1 MTWINTRWLPT
12 YSENCSCEVMA
23 YFAGLREN
31 GTALV
36 VLENALN
43 SHEIA
48 ERREPRSSRT
58 TSRATG
64 AIGRKE
70 ANQSQVLRGSLG
82 EDHGRNEVH
91 KSIASQGCSSF
102 MRTCVEKDAIASE
115 GNTSSPQSALDL
127 EPAPPNN
134 ENEGDASGANT
145 CFVCMSKGAS
155 FVLSACGHHGV
166 CNACRRLLVH
176 MRLVGGKL
184 VADTKKAR
192 QHLKS
197 KELERTKV
205 LCPLCR
211 IEGRV
216 VAFERYKGKVYK
228 AGEATN

>member
-1 MTWINTRWLPT
+1 
-12 YSENCSCEVMA
+12 MA

-36 VLENALN
+36 VLEHALN

-48 ERREPRSSRT
+48 EMREPRSSRPI
-58 TSRATG
+58 SRATG

-70 ANQSQVLRGSLG
+70 ANKSQVLRGSLG
-82 EDHGRNEVH
+82 EDHGRNEIH
-91 KSIASQGCSSF
+91 KPFASQGFSSF

-115 GNTSSPQSALDL
+115 DNTSLPQSALDL
-127 EPAPPNN
+127 EPALANT

-155 FVLSACGHHGV
+155 FVLTACGHYGV

-176 MRLVGGKL
+176 MRLVGENL

-205 LCPLCR
+205 SCPLCR

-216 VAFERYKGKVYK
+216 VAFERYKGNIYE
-228 AGEATN
+228 AGDATN